1 MKAYFYE
8 WIQNISVYLILMM
21 AVMQLIVNK
30 EYQKYFQFFSGLL
43 LILLLLTPVLR
54 ITNMQNTFQT
64 LFQSVQHRQ
73 EEETLKEYE
82 AYLWDASNLWEE
94 DP

>member
-8 WIQNISVYLILMM
+8 WIQNLSVYLILMM
-21 AVMQLIVNK
+21 AVMQLIINK

-73 EEETLKEYE
+73 EQETLKEYE